1 MKHNS
6 LPWTINEDGEIECC
20 GSILGRMYGIDDYP
34 CLDLEEEDTVELEEQ
49 IKGNWNLVT
58 RACNSHYDLL
68 EACEAMI
75 KISDLW
81 LPVRALHPEHEGELK
96 ALCEAKRKLEAA
108 IQKAKA
114 E

>member
-1 MKHNS
+1 MKGCLIMKCSFWNGTECLYEGETCLHS
-6 LPWTINEDGEIECC
+6 PEQLELTPQAIN
-20 GSILGRMYGIDDYP
+20 
-34 CLDLEEEDTVELEEQ
+34 
-49 IKGNWNLVT
+49 
-58 RACNSHYDLL
+58 ADLL